1 MKVRLNL
8 ATAPLENNRPFLF
21 ASAALG
27 TVAAGALVLLSLH
40 AYEGWRESRDNRSKV
55 AALEREMRELRNER
69 RDLEEYFKLSE
80 TRRIM
85 ERAAFL
91 NSLIERRSF
100 PWTGIFMDLERR
112 LPEGVRVVNIS
123 PRMHEGRVELRLVVG
138 ARSDEG
144 KLEFLKT
151 LEGAKE
157 FSSVQV
163 VSERRQE
170 RADDPDK
177 ILLELVAWYSSLGP

>member
-21 ASAALG
+21 GSALLG
-27 TVAAGALVLLSLH
+27 TVAVAALVVLSLH
-40 AYEGWRESRDNRSKV
+40 AYQGWRESRENRSKV
-55 AALEREMRELRNER
+55 AALESEMRDLRNER
-69 RDLEEYFKLSE
+69 RDLEEYFKLAE
-80 TRRIM
+80 TRRVM
-85 ERAAFL
+85 DRAGFL

-100 PWTGIFMDLERR
+100 PWTGIFMELERR
-112 LPEGVRVVNIS
+112 LPEGVRVVSIS
-123 PRMHEGRVELRLVVG
+123 PRMHAGRVELKLVVG
-138 ARSDEG
+138 AKSDEG

-151 LEGAKE
+151 LEGARE

-163 VSERRQE
+163 VSERRQD

-177 ILLELVAWYSSLGP
+177 ILLELVAWYSSL